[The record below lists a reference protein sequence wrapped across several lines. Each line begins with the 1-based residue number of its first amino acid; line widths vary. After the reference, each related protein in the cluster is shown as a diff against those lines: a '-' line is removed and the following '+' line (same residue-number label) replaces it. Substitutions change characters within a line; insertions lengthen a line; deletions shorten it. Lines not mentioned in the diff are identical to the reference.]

1 MSAQMV
7 SVADGVLTVRV
18 GGQLKVSELQA
29 MQKAAADAIEKSGK
43 ARVLCLA
50 DDFLGWE
57 KSSGWGDVSFQAR
70 YDPFIEKIAIVGDR
84 KWEDLTLLF
93 TSKGIRR
100 VPIEYFAP
108 SDLAKA
114 RAWLAAAPESTQ

>member
-1 MSAQMV
+1 MSAEMV
-7 SVADGVLTVRV
+7 SVSDGVLTVRFS
-18 GGQLKVSELQA
+18 GKLKLSELQA
-29 MQKAAADAIEKSGK
+29 MQKVAGEAIDRNGK
-43 ARVLCLA
+43 VSVLCLA

-57 KSSGWGDVSFQAR
+57 KGGDWGDVSFQAQ

-108 SDLAKA
+108 NDLAKA
-114 RAWLAAAPESTQ
+114 RAWLAAAPEKV